1 MLSMMYLASL
11 VEETKDKVDGY
22 KIIHSKTE
30 LDAIVVD
37 NTASN
42 KVVIRGDFA
51 REYFTPTGLTTYID
65 NVRKINPNVII
76 ELDKVDEVL
85 TRDKFIDKMAT
96 CRNIDEVL
104 MLLGGHP
111 KEFMD
116 TMNFLIDHVNSDYSR
131 MLEYSNQV
139 SRLQSVVEGLKAEL
153 EEQKYALQ
161 TESDNKLSYQ
171 SKFHALISR
180 INYQYN
186 AGIDKNKLFVVD
198 KNSYDKILYIK
209 EITRVQYVDTL
220 VYYLKEI
227 LKTLYAMPTRI
238 LAIESYYADGKIPQ
252 YKNLVPHHN
261 LIERDVI
268 KGDILMLG
276 VQPNMMQ
283 DILKNA
289 SNISILIVLD
299 RAGYS
304 VPHIVGDN
312 VEVLYTAS
320 DLADVP
326 DGIPMGRV
334 ISYSDQTQFIK
345 HIKGFNELDTSARI
359 SEYSSMGIV
368 KNIIK
373 LLERK

>member
-1 MLSMMYLASL
+1 MMYLASL

-22 KIIHSKTE
+22 KFIHTKTE
-30 LDAIVVD
+30 LDGIVVD
-37 NTASN
+37 NLSSN

-51 REYFTPTGLTTYID
+51 HAYFTPTGLSQYID

-76 ELDKVDEVL
+76 ELDTVDEVI
-85 TRDKFIDKMAT
+85 TRDSFIDKMAA
-96 CRNIDEVL
+96 CRNVDEVI
-104 MLLGGHP
+104 MLLGGHS

-116 TMNFLIDHVNSDYSR
+116 TMRFLINKVNSDYSQ

-139 SRLQSVVEGLKAEL
+139 ARLQTVIEGLKSEL
-153 EEQKYALQ
+153 QETKYARDV
-161 TESDNKLSYQ
+161 ESDSKLAYQ

-186 AGIDKNKLFVVD
+186 AGVDKSRLFNVD

-209 EITRVQYVDTL
+209 EISRVQYTDTL
-220 VYYLKEI
+220 IYYLKEI
-227 LKTLYAMPTRI
+227 LKTLYGMPARI
-238 LAIESYYADGKIPQ
+238 LVIEGYYADGRIPM
-252 YKNLVPHHN
+252 YPNLVPHHQ
-261 LIERDVI
+261 LIERDII

-276 VQPNMMQ
+276 MQPNMMQ

-304 VPHIVGDN
+304 VPHISGEN
-312 VEVLYTAS
+312 VEVLYTVS
-320 DLADVP
+320 DLNDIPA
-326 DGIPMGRV
+326 GIPLGRV
-334 ISYSDQTQFIK
+334 ISYSDTTQFIK
-345 HIKGFNELDTSARI
+345 YVKGFNDLDASARI
-359 SEYSSMGIV
+359 SEYSSMSIV

-373 LLERK
+373 LLERKQ